1 MAGNATHCC
10 FIPPTTSLYPP
21 PPPPPAAPPLVPP
34 TSAWALGWCVTQDV
48 GWGGWGGCCKASSSA
63 ARDCPRQGRVP
74 AWLCGCVCVCVRACL
89 LVCLCVCVCVCVRA
103 CLLVCVCVCD
113 YACSER
119 RCNST
124 WASSHILGQ
133 PTIWKL
139 GSDVHSNLCTSGMS
153 LHVHMNST

>member
-103 CLLVCVCVCD
+103 CLLVCVCVWLRMQWKTLQQ
-113 YACSER
+113 YVGEFSYIRTTHNLEARQWRTFQFVYQWYEFACAYE
-119 RCNST
+119 
-124 WASSHILGQ
+124 
-133 PTIWKL
+133 
-139 GSDVHSNLCTSGMS
+139 
-153 LHVHMNST
+153 